1 MAGEVVAVYLFIEV
15 TRNGTESTTLFEWIV
30 GGKKSRQRIE
40 QPLRITNK

>member
-15 TRNGTESTTLFEWIV
+15 TRSGTESTTLFEWIV
-30 GGKKSRQRIE
+30 GEKSRQRIE